1 MAKPRSEAQR
11 AAWAKYAAAYR
22 PQTDIR
28 PGWIEEHLLRDQ
40 FAPGT
45 LLYHVDLGLVIR
57 YRRTFAGWSGE
68 TMIEGEVVDQG
79 AGTGFEIGSM
89 WACAVGRLR
98 RVVKKSEKE

>member
-22 PQTDIR
+22 PKTDIR
-28 PGWIEEHLLRDQ
+28 PGWIEEHLLPDQ
-40 FAPGT
+40 FAPET
-45 LLYHVDLGLVIR
+45 LLYHADLGLVLR
-57 YRRTFAGWSGE
+57 YRRTFEGCD
-68 TMIEGEVVDQG
+68 GEVMVEGVLVDRG
-79 AGTGFEIGSM
+79 HGTGLEIGSM